1 VDRSPALVGCVR
13 ARHDPDDPGWGRDQ
27 IAMNMTLLL
36 LPIALA
42 DGRRWHWDRGP
53 AVVPAGRQ
61 LTSLVS
67 WSAGLVIRLQVA
79 GLYFQACVAKLSHD
93 EWANG
98 TALYYWMSDP
108 LFGLPNWVRPVMEP
122 ILLSSV
128 GVQAIT
134 WGALVTEFCLFMG
147 LTAKRS
153 VRPWLLAAGFG
164 LHLGIAVLMG
174 LWSFSLAMMG
184 CLVLYLRP
192 LDLPWPAPG
201 LVFAR
206 VSSLLRGRQRRTPV
220 RAHSVLALERSDQA

>member
-1 VDRSPALVGCVR
+1 
-13 ARHDPDDPGWGRDQ
+13 
-27 IAMNMTLLL
+27 
-36 LPIALA
+36 
-42 DGRRWHWDRGP
+42 
-53 AVVPAGRQ
+53 
-61 LTSLVS
+61 
-67 WSAGLVIRLQVA
+67 
-79 GLYFQACVAKLSHD
+79 
-93 EWANG
+93 
-98 TALYYWMSDP
+98 
-108 LFGLPNWVRPVMEP
+108 
-122 ILLSSV
+122 
-128 GVQAIT
+128 
-134 WGALVTEFCLFMG
+134 MG